1 MYNPVNRLVH
11 IVAAIT
17 NSIKTVDVHTK
28 MQIFTQINTY
38 SNDII
43 KQNSK
48 IDEKFNDLEYEIKI
62 LKEKI
67 DHIILR
73 KK

>member
-48 IDEKFNDLEYEIKI
+48 IDEKFNDQEYEIKI

>member
-28 MQIFTQINTY
+28 MQIFTQINAY

-48 IDEKFNDLEYEIKI
+48 IDEKFNNLEYELKI
-62 LKEKI
+62 IKEKI

>member
-43 KQNSK
+43 EQNSK